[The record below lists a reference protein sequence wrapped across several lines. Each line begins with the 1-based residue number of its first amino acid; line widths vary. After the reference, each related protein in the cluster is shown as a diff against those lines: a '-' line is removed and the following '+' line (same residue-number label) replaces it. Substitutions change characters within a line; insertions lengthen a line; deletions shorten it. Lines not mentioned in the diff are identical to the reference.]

1 MTLAVIPPV
10 SGSDQCENSLTI
22 IMAVAAPTTTSVL
35 LELGLEE
42 SDTLVKYM
50 KARRMQSLE
59 VFRLTG
65 NR

>member
-1 MTLAVIPPV
+1 M